1 MLKVL
6 LIGGT
11 GNISSSVSH
20 LILEKGYS
28 LTILNRGKRETIEGA
43 EHLNADINDKS
54 ALKDV
59 LKNRTWDV
67 VASFITFNEADAIRD
82 ISAFQGRTGQFI
94 FVSSASCYQKPVTS
108 YPITESVPLNNPY
121 SEYAQNKISAEE
133 TFMKAYRE
141 TSFPVTIVRPS
152 HTYATRFPLPVG
164 GGNEYTII
172 DRMKK
177 GLPIISPGDGTSL
190 WTITHS
196 DDFAKG
202 FTGLFSLQKA
212 IGNAYHITS
221 DEVLTWD
228 DIYKTIGKAIGVE
241 PIIIHAPS
249 DIIALEDPDA
259 VANLIGDKKWSLI
272 FDNSKIKNAVPDFCC
287 TIPFS
292 IGIRRTLSWFE
303 EKEERRII
311 SAKTNRTIDSV
322 IKRMERARE

>member
-67 VASFITFNEADAIRD
+67 VASFITFNEADVIRD

-141 TSFPVTIVRPS
+141 TGFPVTIVRPS

-228 DIYKTIGKAIGVE
+228 DIYKTIGKAIGVD
-241 PIIIHAPS
+241 PIIIHAPA

-311 SAKTNRTIDSV
+311 SAKTNRTIDGV

>member
-141 TSFPVTIVRPS
+141 TGFPVTIVRPS

-249 DIIALEDPDA
+249 DIIALEDPVA

-311 SAKTNRTIDSV
+311 SAKTNRTIDGV